1 MADIFDLVIDER
13 PDFWDVHE
21 EPSRPLDTHA
31 LICSCVDCEA
41 TLMRTAIERP
51 RFVLG
56 LKTSA
61 DRVLVTAEYFAE
73 VYEHDRSLKPLLYER
88 KDYVREIYVPLDGW
102 LPSGARWWSL
112 SMTRDDELLGRKRR
126 RHRVAK
132 KVSAAVIAARQAEW
146 EAESEE
152 RERNAPPPPRWIPL
166 AEAVRA
172 VRDSHRSLLVA
183 FGAWALERGEP
194 VDLDVAAALIGG
206 AEYSHPVTPSFGR
219 ALASR
224 RCSTP
229 ASTTGCRCRE
239 RSRLGRSCPRSCG
252 STSTSSST
260 PTGSTTRAILWPSW

>member
-21 EPSRPLDTHA
+21 EPTRPLDTHA

-152 RERNAPPPPRWIPL
+152 RERNPPPPRRWIPL

-206 AEYSHPVTPSFGR
+206 AEYSHAVTP
-219 ALASR
+219 L
-224 RCSTP
+224 
-229 ASTTGCRCRE
+229 
-239 RSRLGRSCPRSCG
+239 
-252 STSTSSST
+252 
-260 PTGSTTRAILWPSW
+260 